1 MTMKNDA
8 KFEEK
13 LTWGIRWILT
23 RALES
28 LKNFHFNV
36 PLLSKVYIVW
46 AKNYRGVIFYETEEG
61 YQIWRGIDLS
71 FKNWHKE
78 FDNFFF
84 FFYKICPTKVPTNKT
99 VNNELKK
106 LKNSNTLTQQDKT
119 SLFGL
124 LI

>member
-28 LKNFHFNV
+28 PKNFHFNV

-46 AKNYRGVIFYETEEG
+46 AKNYRGDIFYETEEG

-84 FFYKICPTKVPTNKT
+84 FFTKYVLQRYQQTKQ
-99 VNNELKK
+99 
-106 LKNSNTLTQQDKT
+106 LTMN
-119 SLFGL
+119 
-124 LI
+124 